1 MWAEDI
7 APTAELPFPTPCQ
20 RKTLLW
26 GYAFPG
32 PSLSSSPAVMSNFT
46 VDDTDLGILYLGN
59 TSEQCIGVC
68 LGAGWDGAKLYDGT
82 VTIVQEQ
89 SMVAH
94 YSFAGTAIYV
104 YFSAPANT
112 VGTTQNAVFLVD
124 GENNTQQVSTFQIP
138 PTQSGNYS
146 ILVYSLTMEDGYH
159 VITIFNGNF
168 ALDYLIYTSN
178 GTPIITDSAPTQP
191 SSTSS
196 SQTSSTFLPSS
207 PVVSSSSLS
216 STNSF
221 SLTSSSSLSTT
232 SAADSQAFR
241 NTRKTPVSAIAGAS
255 VASAVVALGVLVA
268 LLLYCRARKPNITAP
283 ANVDEPKYTSPVYL
297 VPPPVS
303 PSGSGAAP
311 SPSNTMEEQ
320 LRQLQAEVEQL
331 RVDPWGARNSAI
343 SGSGD
348 TASVTRSLSTMKS
361 EQTRALLGQSYDHST
376 VRDSYLQTDGGLS
389 LRAERDPDVAGPPRY
404 E

>member
-1 MWAEDI
+1 
-7 APTAELPFPTPCQ
+7 
-20 RKTLLW
+20 
-26 GYAFPG
+26 
-32 PSLSSSPAVMSNFT
+32 MSNFT
-46 VDDTDLGILYLGN
+46 VDDTDLGILYVGN

-68 LGAGWDGAKLYDGT
+68 LGAGWDQSKLYDGT
-82 VTIVQEQ
+82 VTVVQEQ
-89 SMVAH
+89 STVAH
-94 YSFAGTAIYV
+94 FSFAGTAIYV

-124 GENNTQQVSTFQIP
+124 GESDTQQISTFQIP

-146 ILVYSLTMEDGYH
+146 ILVYSMTMEDGYH
-159 VITIFNGNF
+159 VITITNGNF

-196 SQTSSTFLPSS
+196 SALPSSQTSSTFLPSS
-207 PVVSSSSLS
+207 PVVLSSSSLS
-216 STNSF
+216 SANSF
-221 SLTSSSSLSTT
+221 SLTSSSSLPMT
-232 SAADSQAFR
+232 SAADSQSFAT
-241 NTRKTPVSAIAGAS
+241 TRKTPVGVIAGAS
-255 VASAVVALGVLVA
+255 VASVVVALGVLVA
-268 LLLYCRARKPNITAP
+268 LLLYCRARKHNMTAP
-283 ANVDEPKYTSPVYL
+283 AESEPKYTSPAYL
-297 VPPPVS
+297 APPPAG

-320 LRQLQAEVEQL
+320 LRQLQAEVELL

-389 LRAERDPDVAGPPRY
+389 LRAERDPDVVGPPRY